1 MSCLE
6 LSEAPSEVLR
16 TQAGGREQTSSS
28 SLITHTD
35 GQHFFSALD
44 TETKSK

>member
-1 MSCLE
+1 MNCLE
-6 LSEAPSEVLR
+6 PSEAPSEVLR
-16 TQAGGREQTSSS
+16 IQAGGIEQTSSS
-28 SLITHTD
+28 SSLTHAD